1 MIVLRGARRMQPKEE
16 SLLKKSLAASVLVFL
31 LTGCSKPSAAPA
43 PVGPAASATTPVS
56 AQPAAKPGFVN
67 RVWTV
72 ESSTAVAPGTLYV
85 FLSEGTL
92 VIASPNA
99 KPMLG
104 SWKKS
109 GDGLV
114 MVEESISYPTDI
126 LKLDGSSFVIR
137 SHNPGTP
144 VDISLVPADADSSR

>member
-1 MIVLRGARRMQPKEE
+1 MKRPVTT
-16 SLLKKSLAASVLVFL
+16 LAALAVVAL
-31 LTGCSKPSAAPA
+31 LANCSEPSAAPA
-43 PVGPAASATTPVS
+43 PAEPATPTPSAAPAQPVQP
-56 AQPAAKPGFVN
+56 AQPAAGPRFVN
-67 RVWTV
+67 RVWSV

-92 VIASPNA
+92 VIASPDG

-104 SWKKS
+104 SWRRS

-114 MVEESISYPTDI
+114 MVEESIEYPTDI

-144 VDISLVPADADSSR
+144 VDISLVPAP

>member
-1 MIVLRGARRMQPKEE
+1 MKRSMTT
-16 SLLKKSLAASVLVFL
+16 LAALAFAAL
-31 LTGCSKPSAAPA
+31 LANCSEPAAAPA
-43 PVGPAASATTPVS
+43 PAESATPASPAAP
-56 AQPAAKPGFVN
+56 AQPAAGPRFVN

-104 SWKKS
+104 SWKTS

-144 VDISLVPADADSSR
+144 VDISLVPG

>member
-1 MIVLRGARRMQPKEE
+1 MKRSMTT
-16 SLLKKSLAASVLVFL
+16 LAALAVVAL
-31 LTGCSKPSAAPA
+31 LANCSEPSAAPA
-43 PVGPAASATTPVS
+43 PAESATPATPAAA
-56 AQPAAKPGFVN
+56 AQPAAGPRFVN

-104 SWKKS
+104 SWKPS

-114 MVEESISYPTDI
+114 LVEESIPYPTDI
-126 LKLDGSSFVIR
+126 LKLDRSSFVIR

-144 VDISLVPADADSSR
+144 VDISLVPADSGR

>member
-1 MIVLRGARRMQPKEE
+1 MKRSMTT
-16 SLLKKSLAASVLVFL
+16 LAALALAAL
-31 LTGCSKPSAAPA
+31 LANCSEPSAAPA
-43 PVGPAASATTPVS
+43 PTDSATPASPAAP
-56 AQPAAKPGFVN
+56 AQPAEPAAGSRFVN
-67 RVWTV
+67 RVWSV

-114 MVEESISYPTDI
+114 LVEESISYPTDI

-144 VDISLVPADADSSR
+144 VDISLVPADSGR

>member
-1 MIVLRGARRMQPKEE
+1 MKR
-16 SLLKKSLAASVLVFL
+16 SLATLATLAVVAL
-31 LTGCSKPSAAPA
+31 LANCSEPSAAPA
-43 PVGPAASATTPVS
+43 PEASATPATPAS
-56 AQPAAKPGFVN
+56 PAAPAAGPRFVN

-99 KPMLG
+99 RPMLG

-144 VDISLVPADADSSR
+144 VDISLVPADS

>member
-1 MIVLRGARRMQPKEE
+1 MKRSMAT
-16 SLLKKSLAASVLVFL
+16 LAALALAAL
-31 LTGCSKPSAAPA
+31 LANCSEPAAAPAPAESATPAPSAAPA
-43 PVGPAASATTPVS
+43 QP
-56 AQPAAKPGFVN
+56 AQPAAGPRFVN

-137 SHNPGTP
+137 SHNPGTH
-144 VDISLVPADADSSR
+144 VDISIVPADYGGL

>member
-1 MIVLRGARRMQPKEE
+1 MKRTEPWR
-16 SLLKKSLAASVLVFL
+16 SLTLILLLSVG
-31 LTGCSKPSAAPA
+31 TGCAKPVPQEARAGKPS
-43 PVGPAASATTPVS
+43 
-56 AQPAAKPGFVN
+56 FEN

-72 ESSTAVAPGTLYV
+72 AESDSVAKGTLYV

-92 VIASPNA
+92 VIASPHS

-104 SWKKS
+104 SWRRE

-114 MVEESISYPTDI
+114 MVEDSIAYPTDI
-126 LKLDGSSFVIR
+126 LHLDEREFRIR

-144 VDISLVPADADSSR
+144 VEMKLVRADSGPAR